1 MRLKTPYQV
10 SLGAQSLHLFYQ
22 TKASIRMEQKDFY
35 TILGVKKDAST
46 EDIKKAYR
54 KLALQYHPDRNPND
68 KKAEA
73 KFKEAAEAYDVLSN
87 EQKRQQYDQF
97 GHAGAA
103 SGFHGGGGAGMNMDD
118 ILRGFGDIFGDV
130 FGGGNSRRGARHN
143 GPEPKQGHDL
153 QHSIEITLKES
164 FLGTK
169 KEVGYYH
176 FFTCETC
183 TGTGAKKGTKANA
196 CATCHG
202 SGQVHF
208 QQGFFMYT
216 QPCKAC
222 SGQGFTMASPCPD
235 CNGQSRVQKYDKFM
249 VTIPQGIYDG
259 AELKVRDKGDAGV
272 YGGKSGDFLVQIR
285 VKPDATFKRVND
297 DLVCT
302 LTLTY
307 PQLVLGCQVDV
318 ESIDE
323 TKHTVK
329 IPRGCPVHE
338 RIVVPGQG
346 FHKPRSSTTRGNLVI
361 ITECDIPKKL
371 SEDAKQA
378 LNEYSKEIGT
388 ETKQAQGSIS
398 SFFKRF
404 LG

>member
-1 MRLKTPYQV
+1 
-10 SLGAQSLHLFYQ
+10 
-22 TKASIRMEQKDFY
+22 MEQRDYY
-35 TILGVKKDAST
+35 TVLGVSKDAST

-73 KFKEAAEAYDVLSN
+73 KFKEAAEAYEVLSN

-103 SGFHGGGGAGMNMDD
+103 SGFQGGGGGGMNMDD

-130 FGGGNSRRGARHN
+130 FGGGSRRSSRKS

-153 QHSIEITLKES
+153 QYTIEITLKES

-183 TGTGAKKGTKANA
+183 TGTGAKPGTKVSN
-196 CATCHG
+196 CSVCQG
-202 SGQVHF
+202 SGQMHY
-208 QQGFFMYT
+208 QQGFFMYS
-216 QPCKAC
+216 QPCTSC
-222 SGQGFTMASPCPD
+222 SGLGYIMASPCTG
-235 CNGQSRVQKYDKFM
+235 CNGQSRVQKYDKFT
-249 VTIPQGIYDG
+249 VTVPQGIYDG
-259 AELKVRDKGDAGV
+259 AELKVRGKGDAGV
-272 YGGKSGDFLVQIR
+272 YGGKEGDFLVQVR
-285 VKPDATFKRVND
+285 VKPDSTFKRVND
-297 DLVCT
+297 DLVCK

-318 ESIDE
+318 ESIDG

-329 IPRGCPVHE
+329 IPRGCQVHE
-338 RIVVPGQG
+338 QVIIPGQG
-346 FHKPRSSTTRGNLVI
+346 FHKPKSSVRGNLVI
-361 ITECDIPKKL
+361 SAECDIPKKIN
-371 SEDAKQA
+371 EAAKET
-378 LNEYSKEIGT
+378 LNEYSKLIGT
-388 ETKQAQGSIS
+388 DIKYTQGSIS